1 MHVADRVRLTNQFLL
16 QTVTIKWIIGLIE
29 TKIDLEIA
37 DLNPI
42 EVIGFHRIRSNCS
55 EEIKLKPKE

>member
-1 MHVADRVRLTNQFLL
+1 MHILVIMHVADRVHELTNQFLL

-29 TKIDLEIA
+29 TKIYLEIA

-42 EVIGFHRIRSNCS
+42 E
-55 EEIKLKPKE
+55 K